1 MPSDSSGKGAAMNKR
16 FRFVIVPKV
25 SHPWFD
31 EVVKGARDQA
41 DLLRKEVHANIVV
54 DYRPPRSATTSEQ
67 NATLR
72 QVRATRPDG
81 IALDP
86 VDAVDGM
93 SSVGEIRSSGISLV
107 LFDAP
112 PAESGVP
119 SIGNDF
125 ARQGVIAAERLVALI
140 AGSGKVALM
149 RGVPSAPNHNER
161 YRAQLSVLNQCPG
174 IVVIDGGADND
185 DIETARRQAA
195 DVLASHPDLS
205 GYLCCDAAGPIGI
218 ASAVRE
224 ANRIG
229 SVKVVGMDGIRPILD
244 AIEEGVIQASSASKP
259 RMQGSMAILMLW
271 QAALG
276 TPIPSVIDTGIDVIT
291 RENVKTFL
299 EESAELSPT

>member
-1 MPSDSSGKGAAMNKR
+1 MNKR

-41 DLLRKEVHANIVV
+41 GLLRKEVHANIVV
-54 DYRPPRSATTSEQ
+54 DYRPPRSATTNEQ
-67 NATLR
+67 NATLK

-86 VDAVDGM
+86 VDAVNGL
-93 SSVGEIRSSGISLV
+93 SSVAEILSSGIPLI

-112 PAESGVP
+112 PGESGLP
-119 SIGNDF
+119 SVGNDF
-125 ARQGVIAAERLVALI
+125 ARQGIIAAERLVALI
-140 AGSGKVALM
+140 AGRGKVAVM
-149 RGVPSAPNHNER
+149 RGVPTAPNHSER

-185 DIETARRQAA
+185 DIETARQQAA
-195 DVLASHPDLS
+195 AVLMSNPDLS

-224 ANRIG
+224 AKRIG

-244 AIEEGVIQASSASKP
+244 AIEEGVIQASSSSKP
-259 RMQGSMAILMLW
+259 RMQGSMAVLMLW

-276 TPIPSVIDTGIDVIT
+276 VPIPHAVDTGIDVIT
-291 RENVKTFL
+291 RENVKVFL
-299 EESAELSPT
+299 EESEEPAVPASV